1 MCISTDFRGSHDL
14 HQDHPSYRHRRQ
26 PDAGRLR
33 DFPTTGEPDRV
44 RNGALVGAAVGA
56 LAGASQGDDANDR
69 QRNAL
74 IGAVVGGGAGAAV
87 GSVLERQAAEL
98 RAQLGTGIIIE
109 NTGSELIVRM
119 PQDILFDTDSAQLNM
134 NLNGDLRQLAAN
146 LNKYSASTIE
156 VQGHTD
162 PTGSDAY
169 NQNLSQRRA
178 QAITQ
183 VLVANNV
190 SPSRLRAVGYG
201 ESRPVASNDSAQ
213 GRQLN
218 RRVQIVIR
226 PNQQ

>member
-1 MCISTDFRGSHDL
+1 MTFTKITLLTATAASLTL
-14 HQDHPSYRHRRQ
+14 
-26 PDAGRLR
+26 AGCVTS
-33 DFPTTGEPDRV
+33 PTTGEPDRV

-162 PTGSDAY
+162 STGSDAY

>member
-1 MCISTDFRGSHDL
+1 MTFIKTPLLLATAATLGLTACVTS
-14 HQDHPSYRHRRQ
+14 
-26 PDAGRLR
+26 
-33 DFPTTGEPDRV
+33 PTTGEPDRI

-56 LAGASQGDDANDR
+56 LAGASRGDDANDR

-74 IGAVVGGGAGAAV
+74 IGAAVGLGAGATV
-87 GSVLERQAAEL
+87 GAVLERQAAEL

-119 PQDILFDTDSAQLNM
+119 PQDILFDTDSATLNM
-134 NLNGDLRQLAAN
+134 AMNGDLRQLAAN

-162 PTGSDAY
+162 STGSEAY
-169 NQNLSQRRA
+169 NQELSQRRA
-178 QAITQ
+178 QAVVQ
-183 VLVANNV
+183 VLTRNNV
-190 SPSRLRAVGYG
+190 SPARLRAVGYG
-201 ESRPVASNDSAQ
+201 ESRPVATNDTAQ

-226 PNQQ
+226 PTQM